1 MKHTTI
7 SMLTPELGR
16 CPAYD
21 RFYRTYS
28 MLVATNVVTHHLIHQ
43 VSEAHLADL
52 LLCEVV
58 EGAKSDYVRART
70 LYSAMGLSFEA
81 VQMGEDRGLD
91 LTDVSQSLAEGRAT
105 AKQIILAFQ
114 NFNEFVILFALFEDA
129 VKDLLSPTDGGS
141 AVKLK
146 EPKVMEDLLTY
157 LQGLALFKR
166 FKAELE
172 ARTICEDYEDAKRL
186 WTYFVAL
193 RHLYVHSGGRPTSK
207 WMTDYKGVRDA
218 VVSRLESPDIGTMD
232 VREIIEEEIEPRERV
247 LLMLPDGLVNI
258 FRNFVVGV
266 MEAVYVSGL
275 PRTA

>member
-58 EGAKSDYVRART
+58 EAAESDYVRART
-70 LYSAMGLSFEA
+70 LYAVMGLSFEA
-81 VQMGEDRGLD
+81 VQMGEGRGLD

-114 NFNEFVILFALFEDA
+114 NFNEFVVLFALFEDA
-129 VKDLLSPTDGGS
+129 VKDLLTSTGGGP
-141 AVKLK
+141 AAKLK
-146 EPKVMEDLLTY
+146 EPKVA
-157 LQGLALFKR
+157 QWQHPCGS
-166 FKAELE
+166 
-172 ARTICEDYEDAKRL
+172 
-186 WTYFVAL
+186 L
-193 RHLYVHSGGRPTSK
+193 R
-207 WMTDYKGVRDA
+207 
-218 VVSRLESPDIGTMD
+218 
-232 VREIIEEEIEPRERV
+232 
-247 LLMLPDGLVNI
+247 
-258 FRNFVVGV
+258 
-266 MEAVYVSGL
+266 
-275 PRTA
+275 

>member
-7 SMLTPELGR
+7 SMLTPEIGR

-28 MLVATNVVTHHLIHQ
+28 MMIATNVVTHHLIHQ
-43 VSEAHLADL
+43 VSEAHLANL

-58 EGAKSDYVRART
+58 EAAESDYVRART
-70 LYSAMGLSFEA
+70 LYAVMGLHFEA

-91 LTDVSQSLAEGRAT
+91 LIDVSQSLAEGRAT

-129 VKDLLSPTDGGS
+129 VKDLLTPIGGGP
-141 AVKLK
+141 AAKLK
-146 EPKVMEDLLTY
+146 EPKVMEDLLIH
-157 LQGLALFKR
+157 LKGLSLFTR

-172 ARTICEDYEDAKRL
+172 DRTICEDYEDAKRL
-186 WTYFVAL
+186 WNYFVAL

-207 WMTDYKGVRDA
+207 WMADYKGVRDA
-218 VVSRLESPDIGTMD
+218 VISRLKSPDIGTMD
-232 VREIIEEEIEPRERV
+232 VREIIEEIKPRERV
-247 LLMLPDGLVNI
+247 LLILPDGFVNI

-266 MEAVYVSGL
+266 MEAVYVSGS
-275 PRTA
+275 PCTA